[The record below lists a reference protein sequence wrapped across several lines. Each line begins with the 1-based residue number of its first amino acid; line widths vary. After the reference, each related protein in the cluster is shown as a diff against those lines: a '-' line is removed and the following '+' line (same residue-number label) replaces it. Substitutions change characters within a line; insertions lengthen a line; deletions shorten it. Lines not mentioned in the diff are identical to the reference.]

1 MKDPVE
7 QVSKGSAFIK
17 FKTKEEAI
25 VAVRILNGN
34 VYISGS
40 DKPMEVR
47 FAENPNKPKK
57 QHNAYEATSNPTR
70 TNSSSFP
77 TPPVNP
83 MAQIQQ
89 AVYPL
94 YRIHYTHKIAT
105 KRTIPQI
112 YNS

>member
-34 VYISGS
+34 VYIAGS

-57 QHNAYEATSNPTR
+57 QHNTYEASSNNPTTR
-70 TNSSSFP
+70 ASSFP

-83 MAQIQQ
+83 MAQMQQQ
-89 AVYPL
+89 AV
-94 YRIHYTHKIAT
+94 
-105 KRTIPQI
+105 
-112 YNS
+112 